1 MAEILPPARADAYEA
16 LVEAMSERKEA
27 LRADADESIVPDRL
41 VRADADRTTSSGNTA
56 DIERAQLSLIRTAIE
71 ADAGVTAEEALTRA
85 GLNAE
90 QFLQMSSQPGFFE
103 GYKDLVKRTL
113 VTVRYPRMILSL
125 VSAAEAGDSRA
136 FKVIEETLGGSMT
149 DGLGEFAQ
157 AALHGDRKT
166 VARMIDRE
174 VEELLSM
181 KVTLEAE
188 EEEQG
193 AALAMIAETNA
204 KAVESLG

>member
-1 MAEILPPARADAYEA
+1 
-16 LVEAMSERKEA
+16 
-27 LRADADESIVPDRL
+27 
-41 VRADADRTTSSGNTA
+41 
-56 DIERAQLSLIRTAIE
+56 
-71 ADAGVTAEEALTRA
+71 
-85 GLNAE
+85 
-90 QFLQMSSQPGFFE
+90 
-103 GYKDLVKRTL
+103 
-113 VTVRYPRMILSL
+113 
-125 VSAAEAGDSRA
+125 
-136 FKVIEETLGGSMT
+136 MT

-181 KVTLEAE
+181 KATLEAE

-193 AALAMIAETNA
+193 AALAMIADTNA